1 MDFIHASQVPTPA
14 GHYSHAVVSNGLI
27 FVSGILPDAAA
38 SGIDDTFERQVR
50 SVFERCKLILE
61 AASSSMEQVVQ
72 CTAYISDVALWP
84 EFNTIYASVFGSHK
98 PARAVVP
105 VSALHYGFKV
115 EIQIVAEVKPS

>member
-1 MDFIHASQVPTPA
+1 MDFIHATQVPDPK
-14 GHYSHAVVSNGLI
+14 GHYSHAVVSNGLM

-38 SGIDDTFERQVR
+38 PGTADTFERQVI
-50 SVFERCKLILE
+50 SVFDRCKHVLE
-61 AASSSMEQVVQ
+61 AGNSSMKNVVQ

-105 VSALHYGFKV
+105 VAALHYGFKV
-115 EIQIVAEVKPS
+115 EIQIVAEVSQL